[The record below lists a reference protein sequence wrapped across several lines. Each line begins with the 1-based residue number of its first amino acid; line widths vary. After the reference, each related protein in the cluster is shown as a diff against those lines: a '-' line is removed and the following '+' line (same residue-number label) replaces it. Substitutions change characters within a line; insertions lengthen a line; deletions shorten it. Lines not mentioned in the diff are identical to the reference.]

1 MDRLL
6 WYFVGSVF
14 FWTACQKGQ
23 KDIQVLVFGHAGAGL
38 ENIATPFHANSEEAV
53 NYALSI
59 DGCDGVEVDI
69 QADKE
74 GRLWLF
80 HDNQLQE
87 TTNGSGCIPS
97 LLTSEVDDLK
107 YKSVNRESLI
117 RLSQLDRKRLKGK
130 TLFLDMRHYNHCTQK
145 ILSPQFVLDELV
157 ALDYIHPNG
166 FGTYAI
172 LSTTSWIQPFHLAG
186 MNVLLHLTSFEDVVE
201 ATNEYPMLAGFVLKN
216 NDFSSDEVKEIQL
229 MNKKVYLFEMRSA
242 KSIRN
247 AFDKKPDGVITDDIL
262 STIIEKY

>member
-1 MDRLL
+1 
-6 WYFVGSVF
+6 
-14 FWTACQKGQ
+14 
-23 KDIQVLVFGHAGAGL
+23 LVFGHAGAGL
-38 ENIATPFHANSEEAV
+38 ENISTPFHANSENAV
-53 NYALSI
+53 NYGLSI

-80 HDNQLQE
+80 HDNQLEE

-97 LLTSEVDDLK
+97 LFTSDIVGLR

-117 RLSQLDRKRLKGK
+117 QLSQLDRKRLKGK
-130 TLFLDMRHYNHCTQK
+130 TLFLDIRHYNHCTQK
-145 ILSPQFVLDELV
+145 ILSAQFVLNQLV

-166 FGTYAI
+166 FETYAI
-172 LSTTSWIQPFHLAG
+172 LSTPSWIQPFDLAG
-186 MNVLLHLTSFEDVVE
+186 MNVLLHLTSFEDVVK
-201 ATNEYPMLAGFVLKN
+201 AVNDYPMLVGFVLKN
-216 NDFSSDEVKEIQL
+216 HDFSADEVKEIQL

-247 AFDKKPDGVITDDIL
+247 AFDKKPDGIITDDIL